1 MSIVLQ
7 SFGILS
13 KLERW
18 KSLISECLMSCKSKK
33 PLFWSVILFCTATMN
48 RFSIRLWH
56 AMKSGLYMTTRLYMT
71 SSVVGLRRSS
81 KTLPKLKLSEK
92 NVMITVW
99 WSAAGLIHY
108 SFLNPS
114 RPITSEKYAQQ
125 VSEMHGTEN
134 CKVCSQH
141 WSTERAQFSM
151 TRPDHTT
158 NALKVEWIGLKVLPH
173 LPYSATLS
181 RTDYHFFKHL
191 DNFLQGKG
199 FYNQQEAEDAF
210 QEFVEISRYRFL
222 GYRSKHFS

>member
-1 MSIVLQ
+1 
-7 SFGILS
+7 
-13 KLERW
+13 
-18 KSLISECLMSCKSKK
+18 
-33 PLFWSVILFCTATMN
+33 
-48 RFSIRLWH
+48 
-56 AMKSGLYMTTRLYMT
+56 MT

-81 KTLPKLKLSEK
+81 KALPKLKLSAK
-92 NVMITVW
+92 NVVITVW

-114 RPITSEKYAQQ
+114 RPITSERYAQQ
-125 VSEMHGTEN
+125 ISEMHCTEN

-173 LPYSATLS
+173 LPYSPTLS
-181 RTDYHFFKHL
+181 PTDYHFFKHL
-191 DNFLQGKG
+191 DNFMQGKA
-199 FYNQQEAEDAF
+199 FHSQQESESAF

-222 GYRSKHFS
+222 GNRNKPTFLLGKNVSIVMVPILINKDVFEPSYNDLKFRVQNGNYSCTNL

>member
-1 MSIVLQ
+1 
-7 SFGILS
+7 
-13 KLERW
+13 
-18 KSLISECLMSCKSKK
+18 
-33 PLFWSVILFCTATMN
+33 
-48 RFSIRLWH
+48 
-56 AMKSGLYMTTRLYMT
+56 MT

-81 KTLPKLKLSEK
+81 KALPKLKLSAK

-108 SFLNPS
+108 TFLNPS
-114 RPITSEKYAQQ
+114 RPITSERYAQQ
-125 VSEMHGTEN
+125 ISEMHCTEN

-173 LPYSATLS
+173 LPYSPTLS
-181 RTDYHFFKHL
+181 PTDYHFFKHL

-199 FYNQQEAEDAF
+199 FHSQQEAESAF

-222 GYRSKHFS
+222 GNRNKPTFLLGKNVSIVMVPILINKDVFEPSYNDLKFRVQNGNYSCTNL